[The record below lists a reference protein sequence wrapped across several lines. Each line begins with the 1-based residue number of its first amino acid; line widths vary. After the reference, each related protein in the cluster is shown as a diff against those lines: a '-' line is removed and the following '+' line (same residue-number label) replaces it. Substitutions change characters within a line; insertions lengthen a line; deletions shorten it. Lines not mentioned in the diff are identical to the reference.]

1 MYFSVNGRW
10 HTRLLTLVGPFC
22 LTWGAAAVYGDRDYW
37 LLFGL
42 MAMVG
47 LTLDVGVYGW
57 LIGYQ
62 PRWLTIGL
70 GGAEFLLLKW
80 IVEWP
85 YPFEIRLHTRQAL
98 VFYGVAWLMTWATT
112 QLILPWLRPRWTE
125 EGGEMRGLLPRF
137 HLGRSTDTWHLAYW
151 HRLYLTALG
160 MTFMTRLP
168 WLAALTLAPTGRHF
182 TGLLVAER
190 WHLTSLA
197 AATASAG
204 GAAWSGLEGL
214 VGVAARLGRWPVLDV
229 YLLSCLAATFTWF
242 LCIQVVW
249 PSQTGNRIGL
259 GAAALAALLAP
270 PVTLFL
276 SALIVWAVARLPVSI
291 PSNVILWRRLVQPV
305 VILAVVVWGLAWARV
320 PVGASPAYVSEAEW
334 QTLTWLRQSAPSEAV
349 VAAPFPLS
357 GLISALSGHRSTTM
371 SGPANLYVTA
381 GNACQQ
387 GHLLFAHGGMCIVD
401 APGQ

>member
-1 MYFSVNGRW
+1 MYFSLNGRW
-10 HTRLLTLVGPFC
+10 HTRLLTLAGPLC
-22 LTWGAAAVYGDRDYW
+22 LAWAMATVYADRDYW

-125 EGGEMRGLLPRF
+125 EGGEMRGLLPSF
-137 HLGRSTDTWHLAYW
+137 HVGRSPDTSHVAYRR
-151 HRLYLTALG
+151 RLYLTVLG

-168 WLAALTLAPTGRHF
+168 WLAALTLTPTGRHF

-197 AATASAG
+197 AATTGAG

-214 VGVAARLGRWPVLDV
+214 VGVVARFGRWPVLDV
-229 YLLSCLAATFTWF
+229 YLWSCLAATFIWF
-242 LCIQVVW
+242 LCICVTW
-249 PSQTGNRIGL
+249 PSQAGIQTAL
-259 GAAALAALLAP
+259 GVATLGALLAP
-270 PVTLFL
+270 PVTLCL
-276 SALIVWAVARLPVSI
+276 SAFLLWAAARWPVSV
-291 PSNVILWRRLVQPV
+291 PSNAILWRFLVQPV
-305 VILAVVVWGLAWARV
+305 LILAVAVWGLAWARV

-334 QTLTWLRQSAPSEAV
+334 QTLTWLRQSAPSGAV

-357 GLISALSGHRSTTM
+357 RLIPALSGQRSTTM

-381 GNACQQ
+381 GNACQL
-387 GHLLFAHGGMCIVD
+387 GRLVFAHGDMCIVD
-401 APGQ
+401 APD